1 MNNNINKIEKAKQL
15 VEITKQ
21 IEKLEEIERKLR
33 EELNQILNND
43 ESIFIDDSVV
53 TKKVFKET
61 ITDPEILRQMGFDLN
76 RVTVT
81 ITKIDPK
88 LVSEIGKKENKKYY
102 QEKTKIVV
110 SKGG

>member
-1 MNNNINKIEKAKQL
+1 MNNINKIEKAKQL

-88 LVSEIGKKENKKYY
+88 LVAEIGKKENKKYY
-102 QEKTKIVV
+102 QEKTRIVV
-110 SKGG
+110 SRGG